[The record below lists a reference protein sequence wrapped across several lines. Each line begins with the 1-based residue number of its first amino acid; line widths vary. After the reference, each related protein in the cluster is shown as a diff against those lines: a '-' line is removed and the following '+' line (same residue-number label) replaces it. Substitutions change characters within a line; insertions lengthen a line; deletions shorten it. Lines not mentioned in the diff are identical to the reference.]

1 LPSFAERLR
10 TVLFLGFKRAQRQVR
25 NRLFVP
31 TEDFRQDAGKAGLTP
46 AAFLAARRKAPRL
59 YVEAAVP
66 DVAALAARCPD
77 QARQTLIDAERIL
90 RHEFNLLGSG
100 PFLPVDPDRPARPS
114 GYRPIDWYLDP
125 VRDLR
130 FPVRVPY
137 KDWKLYEMRP
147 PDADVKYP
155 WELARSQHFLTL
167 AQTFR
172 LGGDPRF
179 AREIFDEIADFMEA
193 NPVGFGINWT
203 CTMDV
208 AIRAAN
214 WAIGLALT
222 LDAQDTGKQG
232 TDEQERLDAYA
243 GLFDHG
249 RFIYENLENTY
260 EVTSN
265 HFLSNVIGLH
275 FIAAEFGGL
284 PQARLWDEFCRKALE
299 REIVVQ
305 IHDEGADFE
314 SAVPYHRLVTELFL
328 ASGRLAQFQG
338 RPLSADYQA
347 RLARMVEF
355 LAGLQR
361 PDGLMPV
368 IGDADDGRFHIAAR
382 YGDWNR
388 QDARHIYAP
397 AALTLNRPDWLPL
410 AGPDAAW
417 EAAWWG
423 FDTAAVTPGLSP
435 APDGRHLY
443 PDVGIA
449 VTRTGGNYL
458 AITNGAV
465 GTKGFGNHKHN
476 ELLGFEYHLGGAP
489 LIVDPGSYV
498 YTSDFAARNLFR
510 ATAYHNTV
518 GIDGAEQNETNP
530 EWIFRLFETANP
542 VHESFD
548 EADGTVTYVGSHTG
562 YQRTDAKATHRR
574 RFAYRRTEGHL
585 VIEDTIAGEGEHRVV
600 WHFHAAPG
608 VTIAPDGDG
617 FVLAGPGARARLA
630 VPAGL
635 EAVIS
640 DAWYSPSYGVK
651 VPCRALDLAA
661 SVPLDGRTW
670 RFEIVPDQAG
680 GSA

>member
-25 NRLFVP
+25 NRFFMP
-31 TEDFRQDAGKAGLTP
+31 TEDFRQDAAKAGLTP
-46 AAFLAARRKAPRL
+46 ESFLAARRAKPRL
-59 YVEAAVP
+59 YVEAALP

-77 QARQTLIDAERIL
+77 QARQTLADAERIL
-90 RHEFNLLGSG
+90 RHEFDLLGSG
-100 PFLPVDPDRPARPS
+100 PFVPVDPDRPARAS

-125 VRDLR
+125 VRNLR

-137 KDWKLYEMRP
+137 KEWKLYEMRP
-147 PDADVKYP
+147 PNADVKYP

-167 AQTFR
+167 AQAYR
-172 LGGDPRF
+172 LGGNPRF

-222 LDAQDTGKQG
+222 LDAGEI
-232 TDEQERLDAYA
+232 DEQERLDAYA

-275 FIAAEFGGL
+275 FIAAEFAGL
-284 PQARLWDEFCRKALE
+284 PQARLWDEFCRSALE

-338 RPLSADYQA
+338 RSLSENYQA
-347 RLARMVEF
+347 RLTRMVEF
-355 LAGLQR
+355 LAGVQR

-423 FDTAAVTPGLSP
+423 FDTADVAPGLAP

-510 ATAYHNTV
+510 STACHNTV
-518 GIDGAEQNETNP
+518 GIDGVEQNETNP

-542 VHESFD
+542 IHENFE
-548 EADGTVTYVGSHTG
+548 EADGLVTYAGSHTG
-562 YQRTDAKATHRR
+562 YQRIEARATHRR
-574 RFAYRRTEGHL
+574 HFAYRRAEGHL
-585 VIEDTIAGEGEHRVV
+585 VIEDTITGEGEHRLV

-608 VTIAPDGDG
+608 VTIVPDGDG
-617 FVLAGPGARARLA
+617 FVLAAGAVRARLA
-630 VPAGL
+630 VPSGL
-635 EAVIS
+635 DATVS

-651 VPCRALDLAA
+651 VPCRALDLSAT
-661 SVPLDGRTW
+661 VPLDGRSW
-670 RFEIVPDQAG
+670 RFALVPGPSG

>member
-1 LPSFAERLR
+1 MPSFAERLR
-10 TVLFLGFKRAQRQVR
+10 TVLLLGFKRAQRQVR
-25 NRLFVP
+25 NRFFVP
-31 TEDFRQDAGKAGLTP
+31 TEDFRQDCGKAGLTP
-46 AAFLAARRKAPRL
+46 EQFLAVRRRAPRL

-66 DVAALAARCPD
+66 QVAALAERCPD
-77 QARQTLIDAERIL
+77 QARQTLADAGRVM
-90 RHEFNLLGSG
+90 RHEFDLLGSG
-100 PFLPVDPDRPARPS
+100 PFVPVDPERAARPS
-114 GYRPIDWYLDP
+114 GYRPIDWYIDP
-125 VRDLR
+125 VRALR

-137 KDWKLYEMRP
+137 KEWKLYEMRP
-147 PDADVKYP
+147 ANADVKYP
-155 WELARSQHFLTL
+155 WELARSQHFLVL
-167 AQTFR
+167 AQAYR
-172 LGGDPRF
+172 LSGDIAH
-179 AREIFDEIADFMEA
+179 AREIFDQIADFMEA

-222 LDAQDTGKQG
+222 LDAAGID
-232 TDEQERLDAYA
+232 DEERLDAYA

-275 FIAAEFGGL
+275 LIAAEFQGL
-284 PQARLWDEFCRKALE
+284 PQAALWDEFCRKSLE

-305 IHDEGADFE
+305 IHDEGADYE

-328 ASGRLAQFQG
+328 ASGRLAQFQH
-338 RPLSADYQA
+338 RPLSDDFYR
-347 RLARMVEF
+347 RLARMVDF
-355 LAGLQR
+355 LAGVQR

-368 IGDADDGRFHIAAR
+368 IGDADDGRFHIASR

-388 QDARHIYAP
+388 QDGRHIFAP
-397 AALTLNRPDWLPL
+397 AALALDRPDWLPM

-423 FDTAAVTPGLSP
+423 FDTAAVAPGLSP

-443 PDVGIA
+443 PNVGIA
-449 VTRTGGNYL
+449 VIRTGGEYL

-476 ELLGFEYHLGGAP
+476 ELLGFEYHHAGVP
-489 LIVDPGSYV
+489 LIVDPGSFV

-510 ATAYHNTV
+510 STAWHNTV
-518 GIDGAEQNETNP
+518 GIDGVEQNETNP
-530 EWIFRLFETANP
+530 EWIFRLFESANP

-562 YQRTDAKATHRR
+562 YERIDARATHRR
-574 RFAYRRTEGHL
+574 RFTYRRGEGRL
-585 VIEDTIAGEGEHRVV
+585 DIEDTLAGEGEHRLV
-600 WHFHAAPG
+600 WHFHGAPG
-608 VTIAPDGDG
+608 ATITPDGEG
-617 FVLAGPGARARLA
+617 FVFANGAARVRLT

-635 EAVIS
+635 EASIV
-640 DAWYSPSYGVK
+640 DAWYSPSYGAR

-661 SVPLDGRTW
+661 TVPLDGRAW
-670 RFEIVPDQAG
+670 RFAIVPEAARG
-680 GSA
+680 GV